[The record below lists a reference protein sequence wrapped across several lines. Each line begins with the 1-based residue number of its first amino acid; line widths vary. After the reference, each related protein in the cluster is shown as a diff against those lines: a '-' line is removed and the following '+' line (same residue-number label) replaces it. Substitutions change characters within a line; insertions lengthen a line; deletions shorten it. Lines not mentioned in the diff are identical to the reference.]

1 MGIYYCESCDKP
13 KDNDYVIQEVSGYC
27 TPCHNS
33 LMEEGSEEAV
43 KARVYE
49 IEQRATNRSMKESGD
64 GSA

>member
-43 KARVYE
+43 KAEGVR
-49 IEQRATNRSMKESGD
+49 
-64 GSA
+64 